1 MGAIKRLAK
10 FTGGG
15 VVGAAIGSV
24 TATLLAPE
32 SGNELQRKLRERIQ
46 QAKLAGLTA
55 KAETEEALIQRFRGR
70 VNDPNALEDKRV
82 QSHAE
87 VAEAVRAVG
96 LGLNAPGAIAAQ
108 RPIAAD
114 PAGHRRAYVV
124 QRTVPQPRIRRSRDV
139 APRSSG
145 HHDGGRGSAVS
156 CLWSHRHAV

>member
-108 RPIAAD
+108 ESTD
-114 PAGHRRAYVV
+114 RR
-124 QRTVPQPRIRRSRDV
+124 
-139 APRSSG
+139 
-145 HHDGGRGSAVS
+145 
-156 CLWSHRHAV
+156 